1 MSWFRSR
8 SRLGSYLALFALAIQ
23 LTLSFGHVHLDG
35 NVLGVRHAATLS
47 GVSAGT
53 AVATA
58 VIDPAG
64 KETPALAD
72 DFCPICALIH
82 LAGTL
87 VLAAAPSLP
96 QLGAFSPSPLEAAP
110 LPFDIA
116 GPHHSP
122 LGARAPPLA

>member
-23 LTLSFGHVHLDG
+23 LTLSFGHVHLDRHMP
-35 NVLGVRHAATLS
+35 GVRRAA
-47 GVSAGT
+47 GVSAAMTVST
-53 AVATA
+53 AA
-58 VIDPAG
+58 IEHAG